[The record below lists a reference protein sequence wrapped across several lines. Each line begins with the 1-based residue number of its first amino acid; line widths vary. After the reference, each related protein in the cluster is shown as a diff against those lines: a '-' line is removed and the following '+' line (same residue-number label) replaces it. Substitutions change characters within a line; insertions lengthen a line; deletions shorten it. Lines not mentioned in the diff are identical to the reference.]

1 MNQTIYL
8 QVDAQGF
15 VSDFKLTAADGYK
28 SVTVPLAWV
37 SDLMTY
43 PTKFSVVDGVLE
55 APGNLPSVSIDELKK
70 QLDTANQ
77 TISQQGTTIDSQGQK
92 ISQQATTIT
101 QLQKIAGQLTAQ
113 VAKQNV
119 AGATNATTEQEG

>member
-8 QVDAQGF
+8 QLDSQGF

-37 SDLMTY
+37 SDLVTY
-43 PTKFSVVDGVLE
+43 PTKFSVIDGVLK
-55 APGNLPSVSIDELKK
+55 APGNLPSVSTEELKK
-70 QLDTANQ
+70 QLETANQ
-77 TISQQGTTIDSQGQK
+77 T

-101 QLQKIAGQLTAQ
+101 QLQMIAGQLTAQ

-119 AGATNATTEQEG
+119 AVATEQEG

>member
-1 MNQTIYL
+1 MNQQIYL
-8 QVDAQGF
+8 KLDAQGF
-15 VSDFKLTAADGYK
+15 VSDFKLTVADGYQ

-43 PTKFSVVDGVLE
+43 PTKFSVVDGVLKS
-55 APGNLPSVSIDELKK
+55 PGNLPTVSTDELKK
-70 QLDTANQ
+70 QLDEANQ

-119 AGATNATTEQEG
+119 ASATEATTE